1 MSLPQ
6 ILLEQL
12 KKVNP
17 TAEFAGS
24 LPKVRSSLGD
34 TYFAKLGRPSE
45 AEQYQGEVESLKAID
60 AAASG
65 LAPKVIASGVDN
77 GRPYFISYYKDF
89 GSLLDSAGA
98 ELGKRLATE
107 LHQYSSDCGFGFD
120 VPTFCGATRMKNG
133 WFDTWEECYSEM
145 IGDLLS
151 QLRGKGGSVIP
162 KLLGTA
168 ICSIRES
175 RTLRVETG
183 PLKIKPAL
191 LHGDLWSGNT
201 GVERLTGKS
210 IIFDPSSFYG
220 HNEADLAIARIFGG
234 IPHSF
239 FVAYHQ
245 HFPKTEPI
253 DQYEQRGDLYELF
266 HYLNHTVLF
275 GGGYASSAEGKMD
288 KLLREL

>member
-1 MSLPQ
+1 MMVIPQ
-6 ILLEQL
+6 TLLEQL

-17 TAEFAGS
+17 AAEFSGS
-24 LPKVRSSLGD
+24 LPRIRSSLGD
-34 TYFAKLGRPSE
+34 TYFAKVGRPSE
-45 AEQYQGEVESLKAID
+45 AEQYKGEVESLKAINT
-60 AAASG
+60 AAPG
-65 LAPKVIASGVDN
+65 LAPKIIASGVDN
-77 GRPYFISYYKDF
+77 GHPYFISDYKDLR
-89 GSLLDSAGA
+89 GLSDNAGA

-107 LHQYSSDCGFGFD
+107 LHQYSSDRGFGFH

-151 QLRGKGGSVIP
+151 QLKGKGARYNKLCRKGEEIKARVIP
-162 KLLGTA
+162 RLL
-168 ICSIRES
+168 
-175 RTLRVETG
+175 G

-201 GVERLTGKS
+201 GLERLTGRP

-234 IPHSF
+234 IPQSF
-239 FVAYHQ
+239 FAVYHQ

-253 DQYEQRGDLYELF
+253 EQYELRGDLYELF
-266 HYLNHTVLF
+266 HYLNHTILF
-275 GGGYASSAEGKMD
+275 GVSALTKVLD
-288 KLLREL
+288 

>member
-89 GSLLDSAGA
+89 GSLSDSAGA

-107 LHQYSSDCGFGFD
+107 LHQYSSDCGFGFH

-151 QLRGKGGSVIP
+151 QLRGKGGRYDKLCRKGEQIKASVIP
-162 KLLGTA
+162 KLL
-168 ICSIRES
+168 
-175 RTLRVETG
+175 G

-201 GVERLTGKS
+201 GVERLTGKPV
-210 IIFDPSSFYG
+210 IFDPTSFYG

>member
-1 MSLPQ
+1 MTLPQ

-17 TAEFAGS
+17 AAEFSGS
-24 LPKVRSSLGD
+24 LPRIQSSLGD
-34 TYFAKLGRPSE
+34 TYFAKVGHPSE
-45 AEQYQGEVESLKAID
+45 AEQYGGEVESLKAIN
-60 AAASG
+60 AAAPG
-65 LAPKVIASGVDN
+65 LAPKVIASGIDN
-77 GRPYFISYYKDF
+77 GHPYFISDYKDF
-89 GSLLDSAGA
+89 GSLSDNAGA

-107 LHQYSSDCGFGFD
+107 LHQYSSDRGFGFH

-145 IGDLLS
+145 IGDLLN
-151 QLRGKGGSVIP
+151 QLKGEGGRYDKLCRKGDEIKARAIP
-162 KLLGTA
+162 QLL
-168 ICSIRES
+168 
-175 RTLRVETG
+175 G

-201 GVERLTGKS
+201 GLERLTGKP

-234 IPHSF
+234 IPRSF
-239 FVAYHQ
+239 FAVYHQ

-253 DQYEQRGDLYELF
+253 EQYELRGDLYELF

-288 KLLREL
+288 KLLRVL